1 MIRGIV
7 KFVMECILGGLMVLF
22 ILIPHTNSKAYNV
35 GVEKDSGLYGEAIP
49 DDVWEYVEKNCR
61 DAIKIAI
68 DAEAIDIDITENS
81 QIYVMKPYIIVGTE
95 ESQNAVYNSY
105 FPYPNNP

>member
-35 GVEKDSGLYGEAIP
+35 GGGE
-49 DDVWEYVEKNCR
+49 R
-61 DAIKIAI
+61 
-68 DAEAIDIDITENS
+68 
-81 QIYVMKPYIIVGTE
+81 
-95 ESQNAVYNSY
+95 
-105 FPYPNNP
+105 